1 METEKETRV
10 LKNSIYHNF
19 DGKIELKSIHREVS
33 KVVINFTYACGIC
46 ELPTALKKIMY
57 NGKNQKE
64 FKYAYACNYIKCSAS
79 QYLSVTKLK
88 LSLIYEV

>member
-19 DGKIELKSIHREVS
+19 DPKIELKSIHREVS

-57 NGKNQKE
+57 NGKIRKNSNMHTRVITLNV
-64 FKYAYACNYIKCSAS
+64 AHHSI
-79 QYLSVTKLK
+79 
-88 LSLIYEV
+88 